1 VAQGYW
7 NRPAESAQTFRAY
20 IAETGEGPFLRTGDL
35 GFWHHGELFVTGR
48 IKDVII
54 IRGTNHYPQ
63 DIELTV
69 EQCHP
74 SLRPGCGAAF
84 AIEVAGEERLVVVH
98 EVERRTQ
105 PIRRYYS
112 EQPQMDVA
120 SGFESESPEPVELD
134 TLIGIIRQTVAEQHG
149 VQVYAIVLLKAG
161 SIAKTSSG
169 KIQRYASR
177 ASFLTQT
184 LDVVGKWQATL
195 TLESDSPETMPTL
208 GCVDQP
214 TGDSK
219 RQLLRA
225 LLSRSSKHLSLNDRA
240 A

>member
-1 VAQGYW
+1 M
-7 NRPAESAQTFRAY
+7 
-20 IAETGEGPFLRTGDL
+20 
-35 GFWHHGELFVTGR
+35 
-48 IKDVII
+48 II

-84 AIEVAGEERLVVVH
+84 AIEVAGAERLVVVH
-98 EVERRTQ
+98 EVERRAQ
-105 PIRRYYS
+105 PARQHHPER
-112 EQPQMDVA
+112 PQMDIA
-120 SGFESESPEPVELD
+120 PGFEPEPPEPVELD
-134 TLIGIIRQTVAEQHG
+134 TLIGLMRQTVAAQHG

-177 ASFLTQT
+177 VGFLTQT
-184 LDVVGKWQATL
+184 LEVVDKWQTTL
-195 TLESDSPETMPTL
+195 TPKSESPETMPIS
-208 GCVDQP
+208 GRADQP

-219 RQLLRA
+219 KQLLRA
-225 LLSRSSKHLSLNDRA
+225 LLSRSSKPVSLHGRA